1 VITIKVLFNKYGN
14 YTCYKGNSIEIVL
27 GDYDESILWIENEL
41 YMGGKLSAL
50 SYVQKEDIKKYH
62 AVLAKYIIQ

>member
-27 GDYDESILWIENEL
+27 GGYDEAILWIENEL

-50 SYVQKEDIKKYH
+50 SYMQKEDIKKYH
-62 AVLAKYIIQ
+62 KVLAEYIIR

>member
-1 VITIKVLFNKYGN
+1 MITVKVLFNKHGN
-14 YTCYKGNSIEIVL
+14 YTCYKGNSIDIVL

-50 SYVQKEDIKKYH
+50 SYVQKEDIIKYH
-62 AVLAKYIIQ
+62 KVLAKYIIR